1 MSAATV
7 LDIPVGPMIGPV
19 LGRVVRFHC
28 ARADLEIDR
37 LSDAVL
43 ITDALAAGIEN
54 VAIGGRIR
62 FVVEAHS
69 GCVGLNV
76 GPLVVG
82 GAQSFIDGSAFDH
95 LGPVLSTL
103 ADTFEPHVG
112 SDGDHL
118 TIEIR
123 SRHRG

>member
-7 LDIPVGPMIGPV
+7 LDIPVGPLIGPV

-43 ITDALAAGIEN
+43 ITDAIAAGIED
-54 VAIGGRIR
+54 VAIDGRIR
-62 FVVEAHS
+62 CVVEARP
-69 GCVGLNV
+69 GCVGLSV

-82 GAQSFIDGSAFDH
+82 GARRFIDASAFDH
-95 LGPVLSTL
+95 LGPVLSAL
-103 ADTFEPHVG
+103 ADTLEPRAG

>member
-7 LDIPVGPMIGPV
+7 LDIPVGPLIGPV

-37 LSDAVL
+37 LADAVL
-43 ITDALAAGIEN
+43 ITDAIAAGIED
-54 VAIGGRIR
+54 VAIDGRIR
-62 FVVEAHS
+62 FVVEAHV
-69 GCVGLNV
+69 GCVGVNV
-76 GPLVVG
+76 GPLANG
-82 GAQSFIDGSAFDH
+82 GAQRFIDGSAVDH

-103 ADTFEPHVG
+103 ADMFEPHAG

>member
-7 LDIPVGPMIGPV
+7 LDIPVGPLIGPV

-43 ITDALAAGIEN
+43 ITDALAAGIED
-54 VAIGGRIR
+54 VAIDGRVR
-62 FVVEAHS
+62 FVVEARP
-69 GCVGLNV
+69 GCVGLNI
-76 GPLVVG
+76 GPLTVG
-82 GAQSFIDGSAFDH
+82 GARRFVDASAVDQ
-95 LGPVLSTL
+95 LGPVLGTL
-103 ADTFEPHVG
+103 ADAFAPLAG
-112 SDGDHL
+112 ADGDHL